1 MKKITGKFKAQR
13 ADMGNLVTYRAVPTR
28 EVSIDR
34 LEPFLFL
41 NHHGPQKYPSN
52 NRGLPFGPHPHKG
65 FETVTFIIEGD
76 IVHTDSTGYN
86 SKIEAGGI
94 QWMTAGKGII
104 HSENSSKEFLK
115 NGGYVEILQLWV
127 NLPAKFKN
135 VDPAYIGLQKDEIP
149 HLVLNNGKVTLNA
162 ISGSWDGQEAAIH
175 SLADIHLAT
184 ISFEKSGK
192 YSINIPEE
200 KSVLFY
206 LISGQL
212 MVNGEK
218 VEKLELVEFDNLEGE
233 IQIEATENSLLL
245 IGHAEPNNEPI
256 VAQGPFVMNTED
268 EIDEAYADYEQG
280 KFGSWKH

>member
-115 NGGYVEILQLWV
+115 NGGSVEILQLWV
-127 NLPAKFKN
+127 NLPTKFKN

-149 HLVLNNGKVTLNA
+149 HLILNNGKVTLNA

>member
-1 MKKITGKFKAQR
+1 MKKIIAKYKAGYT
-13 ADMGNLVTYRAVPTR
+13 DMSGLDTHRVMPSQEIA
-28 EVSIDR
+28 IDA

-41 NHHGPQKYPSN
+41 NHHGPQVYPAN

-65 FETVTFIIEGD
+65 FETVTFIVDGD

-115 NGGYVEILQLWV
+115 NGGNVEILQLWV

-135 VDPAYIGLQKDEIP
+135 VDPAYIGLQNKDIP
-149 HLVLNNGKVTLNA
+149 HLVLDGGKVILDA
-162 ISGSWDGQEAAIH
+162 VSGTWEDEKAAIQ

-184 ISFEKSGK
+184 ISFEKEGK
-192 YSINIPEE
+192 YDINIPENRT
-200 KSVLFY
+200 VLFY

-212 MVNGEK
+212 IVNGEK
-218 VEKLELVEFDNLEGE
+218 IDKLNLVEFDDQEGT
-233 IQIEATENSLLL
+233 IQIEATEKSLLL
-245 IGHAEPNNEPI
+245 TGHALPNNEPV
-256 VAQGPFVMNTED
+256 VAQGPFVMNTRQ
-268 EIDEAYADYEQG
+268 EIQEAYADYQEG
-280 KFGSWKH
+280 KFGRWSH

>member
-115 NGGYVEILQLWV
+115 NGGSVEILQLWV

-162 ISGSWDGQEAAIH
+162 ISGSWDGQEAAIN

>member
-13 ADMGNLVTYRAVPTR
+13 ADMGGLVTYRALPTR
-28 EVSIDR
+28 EVSIDK

-41 NHHGPQKYPSN
+41 NHHGPQTYPAH

-65 FETVTFIIEGD
+65 FETVTLIIEGD

-115 NGGYVEILQLWV
+115 NGGNVEILQLWV

-135 VDPAYIGLQKDEIP
+135 VDPAYIGLQKNEIP
-149 HLVLNNGKVTLNA
+149 SLVSDEGKVTLNA
-162 ISGSWDGQEAAIH
+162 ISGSWGDQKAAIQ
-175 SLADIHLAT
+175 SIADIHLAT
-184 ISFEKSGK
+184 ILFEQGGK
-192 YSINIPEE
+192 FQINIFGERT
-200 KSVLFY
+200 VFFY
-206 LISGQL
+206 LIKGQL
-212 MVNGEK
+212 TVNGEK
-218 VEKLELVEFDNLEGE
+218 VDKLELVEFDNQDGE
-233 IQIEATENSLLL
+233 IQIEANEKSLLL
-245 IGHAEPNNEPI
+245 IGHAQPNHEPVI
-256 VAQGPFVMNTED
+256 AQGPFVMNTEE
-268 EIDEAYADYEQG
+268 EIHEAYADYREG